1 MRFFL
6 VAGRVLEEKE
16 LCLDEAVLEVKKATG
31 EEIDVSMQ
39 QGPSG
44 KSCKHD
50 MSRYYCHFD
59 CHIAKVIYFR
69 IFSVK
74 G

>member
-6 VAGRVLEEKE
+6 VAERVLKENE

-39 QGPSG
+39 QDPSG
-44 KSCKHD
+44 KS
-50 MSRYYCHFD
+50 
-59 CHIAKVIYFR
+59 
-69 IFSVK
+69 
-74 G
+74 